1 MESIL
6 GQALSMTTR
15 HRSVPGAWH
24 RADYGSVR
32 TADTAG
38 NERRETGAGTSH
50 RLRLPHLNCQRKS
63 AVGKQYLELVICD
76 AVGKGPWSWAGG
88 DWGSRRWAAPL
99 QLCLDVP
106 LGVLLPQRLKMDCW
120 VFGQCYSLP
129 HSQILPPFSGCYIR
143 SKSSVIL
150 PCLGGLRLDQAWLGS
165 LAGCAEC
172 GLVAPGVAFLR
183 WLFCSPSS
191 SPCVQAVQ
199 EEYGSAG
206 CRV

>member
-24 RADYGSVR
+24 RADCGSVR
-32 TADTAG
+32 TADAAG

-50 RLRLPHLNCQRKS
+50 RLRFPHLSCQQKS
-63 AVGKQYLELVICD
+63 TVCKQRLELVICD

-106 LGVLLPQRLKMDCW
+106 LGVLLPQWLKMDCW

-129 HSQILPPFSGCYIR
+129 QPNSASPFWLLHWEQKFSDPA
-143 SKSSVIL
+143 L
-150 PCLGGLRLDQAWLGS
+150 LGWAEAGPS
-165 LAGCAEC
+165 LAREPGRLC
-172 GLVAPGVAFLR
+172 GL
-183 WLFCSPSS
+183 W
-191 SPCVQAVQ
+191 
-199 EEYGSAG
+199 Y
-206 CRV
+206 